1 MTTLCDTLLPPPI
14 SAAAKAIVRH
24 LYGASRDSSPGRR
37 PWAQARQANPNVCY
51 PPVPNSL
58 QNCPCSPSG
67 TPVPCVRENWSLRC
81 LGNPADSTPY
91 AKVGRIDRGKVGMI
105 LRAEDPVHLD
115 RTACQGS
122 CKTCRRKRGN
132 AIVHFRQHGATAAHL
147 LHEPA
152 PHGAGENELCA
163 AYP

>member
-14 SAAAKAIVRH
+14 SAASKAIVQH
-24 LYGASRDSSPGRR
+24 LCGASRDFSPRAPPLGSSKTSKSERLLS
-37 PWAQARQANPNVCY
+37 A
-51 PPVPNSL
+51 VPNSL

-91 AKVGRIDRGKVGMI
+91 AKVGRIYRGKVGMT

-115 RTACQGS
+115 RTTCQGS
-122 CKTCRRKRGN
+122 CKTRRRKRGN
-132 AIVHFRQHGATAAHL
+132 VIVHFRQHGATSAHL

-152 PHGAGENELCA
+152 PHGAEENELCA